1 MQSWVRSKIYVE
13 STFCFLEAL
22 IVICNLLYGFINTLG
37 ILHVTLAKE
46 MHWFLQVIVIFLF
59 SSWKELSY
67 WMVWSHCFILEF
79 ITRRRSWSILKL
91 AGSNSIISLLYEEMI
106 LLMLQDYYL
115 YFLEYAKAHFTQA
128 VTTNKKYQRVKWY
141 YCTKHIEDP
150 WSTLTYKKS
159 EVTAI
164 KPWLDG
170 GSTVNSL
177 FLFRNIE

>member
-91 AGSNSIISLLYEEMI
+91 AGSNSIISLLYEGMI
-106 LLMLQDYYL
+106 LLMLQIVYIEMMMIRKCL
-115 YFLEYAKAHFTQA
+115 LQKLLSML
-128 VTTNKKYQRVKWY
+128 
-141 YCTKHIEDP
+141 KHI
-150 WSTLTYKKS
+150 LRKQ
-159 EVTAI
+159 
-164 KPWLDG
+164 WLLPRD
-170 GSTVNSL
+170 T
-177 FLFRNIE
+177 RE